1 MVNRVTLATERIEI
15 AIEPWLWQFA
25 ITNRAAIDRYFAELQ
40 RQGRRYGM
48 DVSSSS
54 TATEFTMGS
63 FTAPA
68 SKPTT
73 RVSLRGAI
81 GSSRTRPSTIFSP

>member
-48 DVSSSS
+48 GPISPTRYAPS
-54 TATEFTMGS
+54 TARS
-63 FTAPA
+63 AATAKILWTDA
-68 SKPTT
+68 S
-73 RVSLRGAI
+73 GNCQ
-81 GSSRTRPSTIFSP
+81 SRHAMKLA